1 MNDLS
6 NRDVNFHAFFVKHSH
21 THTLVYC
28 EQKLNSMGTHELL
41 KRTGRQQRK
50 FVDDFISAW
59 NKDMNADRFDLA

>member
-28 EQKLNSMGTHELL
+28 EQKLNSMGMHDIIEND
-41 KRTGRQQRK
+41 RTTTAKVRR
-50 FVDDFISAW
+50 
-59 NKDMNADRFDLA
+59 